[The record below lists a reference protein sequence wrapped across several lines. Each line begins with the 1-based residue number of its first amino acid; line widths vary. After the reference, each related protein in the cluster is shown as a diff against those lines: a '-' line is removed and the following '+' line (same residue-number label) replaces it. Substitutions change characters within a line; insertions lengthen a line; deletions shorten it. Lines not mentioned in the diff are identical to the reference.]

1 MAVKRGHEMRSSLV
15 SSALVALVSVPG
27 FLVGQKLRQGESA
40 AALMLAVALLM
51 VVVIASAIM
60 RVGDR
65 DTEASQAGARDGF

>member
-1 MAVKRGHEMRSSLV
+1 MRSSLV

-27 FLVGQKLRQGESA
+27 FLVGQKVRQGDSSG
-40 AALMLAVALLM
+40 ALLLALALVM

-65 DTEASQAGARDGF
+65 DVESSPADARDQL

>member
-27 FLVGQKLRQGESA
+27 FLVGQKLRQGDAS
-40 AALMLAVALLM
+40 AALMLALALLM

-65 DTEASQAGARDGF
+65 GGETSQASAHDRY